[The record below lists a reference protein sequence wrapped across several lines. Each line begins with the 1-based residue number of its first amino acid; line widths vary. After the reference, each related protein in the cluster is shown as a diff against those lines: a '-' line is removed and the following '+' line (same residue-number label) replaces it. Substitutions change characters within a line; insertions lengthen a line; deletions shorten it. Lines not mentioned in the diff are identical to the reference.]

1 MQTDKRNLIFIVLA
15 HFMLWVKS
23 SLMEKPFIAKG
34 CIEYT
39 LQFEGIYGL
48 TTLVV
53 LGTDCTNVCIFN
65 YNTIVTMHD
74 SHIFRKRYIIPN
86 IILYTNRKELCVYK
100 RHIFI
105 IRRQTFAGI
114 NCKIA
119 AVKQIAHAETI
130 WPIKW
135 KCNFSHSIRK
145 CIKMKIYKDQL

>member
-1 MQTDKRNLIFIVLA
+1 MDYSTVVKQHQTNYNNIVTILSNLTSESSTCCTLSDFRFIF
-15 HFMLWVKS
+15 
-23 SLMEKPFIAKG
+23 
-34 CIEYT
+34 
-39 LQFEGIYGL
+39 
-48 TTLVV
+48 
-53 LGTDCTNVCIFN
+53 TNVCIFN
-65 YNTIVTMHD
+65 YNTILTMHD

-105 IRRQTFAGI
+105 LRRQTFAGI